1 MGCLAQTPPNK
12 GEGDISL
19 PTMLPGEKKKEIAV
33 KTYPRLCYEGRIG
46 QKFLLDDSYEVDEPN
61 TLIVADV
68 VLCLLTLLLCPD
80 GVSRA
85 VLNWKWERERSIS
98 LRVW

>member
-1 MGCLAQTPPNK
+1 MTKYGLSSPDATEQRGGGYLSPHDAARR
-12 GEGDISL
+12 E
-19 PTMLPGEKKKEIAV
+19 KKEIAV
-33 KTYPRLCYEGRIG
+33 KTHPRLCYEGRIG

-68 VLCLLTLLLCPD
+68 VLCLLAPLLCPD

-85 VLNWKWERERSIS
+85 VLNWKWERER
-98 LRVW
+98 LT